1 MVSESQGTLSDSF
14 LPPPC
19 YEPGADKGHE
29 KESDDE
35 NPPHIPGCH
44 QYRCIGKRDGRYY
57 WCCWLHNNPLCVIK
71 NTFPLLKVKSHL
83 LSANCHKKRTREKM
97 KPLLSQQRYG
107 YSDRPGIPNAPFPF
121 IIINHSVLR
130 INVKKK
136 IPPPRRAKGDQRRKH
151 TVYQRDVATLY
162 KKAFGVDRRPA
173 PLSLRVSR
181 TPFSRCPALPW

>member
-1 MVSESQGTLSDSF
+1 
-14 LPPPC
+14 
-19 YEPGADKGHE
+19 
-29 KESDDE
+29 
-35 NPPHIPGCH
+35 
-44 QYRCIGKRDGRYY
+44 
-57 WCCWLHNNPLCVIK
+57 
-71 NTFPLLKVKSHL
+71 
-83 LSANCHKKRTREKM
+83 M